1 MITCT
6 FAGHREAYLPNLE
19 KYVEAV
25 IEKILL
31 TDSEFLFLN
40 GGMGKFDGICA
51 SAVRAAKSR
60 HPEIKITLALVM
72 PYFIERLNE
81 DKEYYRISYDKII
94 IPAELDNAH
103 YKAAIGRR
111 NRWMVDRADILIA
124 YVCHDFG
131 GAYQTYRYA
140 LRRKKETVN
149 LALPKAGYYNDRR

>member
-1 MITCT
+1 
-6 FAGHREAYLPNLE
+6 
-19 KYVEAV
+19 
-25 IEKILL
+25 
-31 TDSEFLFLN
+31 
-40 GGMGKFDGICA
+40 
-51 SAVRAAKSR
+51 
-60 HPEIKITLALVM
+60 M
-72 PYFIERLNE
+72 PYFTERLNE

-94 IPAELDNAH
+94 IPAALDNAH